1 MRLGLGLGLGGLS
14 RAPCPLELPPLACAE
29 ESGWTRVRCCP
40 PEIAPPAEEIAPPAE
55 EIAPPPLR
63 EPPLT
68 PATAPG
74 EGGADLGGAVY
85 TAAAPEAAARGRC
98 SARPP

>member
-1 MRLGLGLGLGGLS
+1 M
-14 RAPCPLELPPLACAE
+14 ACAE

-74 EGGADLGGAVY
+74 EGGADLGGVVRVRVRAN
-85 TAAAPEAAARGRC
+85 PNPNPNPSPARG
-98 SARPP
+98 ALT